1 MLHVPSFFDVE
12 LTDMKGCIV
21 SQNNKHVRMATSIT
35 IAQSPG
41 TSVLSSVA
49 TKALIDSPKLPLL
62 LSNQQTRLLAS
73 YNVLVGFLKRHGI
86 EYIPATAGLFLMV
99 RLSTDSTSLEKELAM
114 ASKFEEYGL
123 ILGCGYNYH
132 MGETR
137 FGYFRITFAVPRER
151 LELGLCRLALALGL
165 SE

>member
-1 MLHVPSFFDVE
+1 
-12 LTDMKGCIV
+12 
-21 SQNNKHVRMATSIT
+21 MATSIT

-49 TKALIDSPKLPLL
+49 TRALMDSPQLPILF
-62 LSNQQTRLLAS
+62 SNQQTRLLAS
-73 YNVLVGFLKRHGI
+73 YNLLVAFLNRHGI
-86 EYIPATAGLFLMV
+86 QYIPASAGLFLMV
-99 RLSTDSTSLEKELAM
+99 RLSTDPTSLKKELAM
-114 ASKFEEYGL
+114 ASKLEEHGL

-132 MGETR
+132 MDETR

-151 LELGLCRLALALGL
+151 LDLGLCRLALALGL